1 MMPTVLI
8 TGANRGIGLE
18 LARQYAADGWSV
30 IATCRALKDAGE
42 LKKIKGEIRI
52 ETLEVTDQRQVK
64 ALAKKLKDEAIDVLL
79 NNAGML
85 TGYEGFGKTDTESW
99 LQTLHVNTVAPLQI
113 AEAFIEHVARS
124 DQKKIVSITS
134 GMGSIG
140 RGPDGGAY
148 AYRSSKAALNMVMA
162 TAGNDLKSRKIAVA
176 VISPGW
182 VKTDMGGPSASIT
195 PKTSADGIR
204 KVIAKLGAKTSGHF
218 FNYSGEEIPW

>member
-1 MMPTVLI
+1 MPTVLI

-30 IATCRALKDAGE
+30 IATCRDPKDAGA
-42 LKKIKGEIRI
+42 LKKLEGEIRV
-52 ETLEVTDQRQVK
+52 ETLEVTDRKQVK
-64 ALAKKLKDEAIDVLL
+64 ALAKKLKDTAIDLLL

-85 TGYEGFGKTDTESW
+85 TGYEAFGKTDTQSW

-113 AEAFIEHVARS
+113 AEAFVEHVAAS

-148 AYRSSKAALNMVMA
+148 AYRSSKAGLNMAMA
-162 TAGNDLKSRKIAVA
+162 TAAGDLKSRKIAVA

-182 VKTDMGGPSASIT
+182 VKTDMGGPGASIT
-195 PKTSADGIR
+195 PKTSAEGIR
-204 KVIAKLGAKTSGHF
+204 KVIAKLGPKTSGRF

>member
-1 MMPTVLI
+1 MPTVLV

-30 IATCRALKDAGE
+30 IATARDPEEATALKK
-42 LKKIKGEIRI
+42 LKGEIRV
-52 ETLEVTDQRQVK
+52 EALEVTDRKQVG
-64 ALAKKLKDEAIDVLL
+64 ALARKLEDAAIDVLI

-85 TGYEGFGKTDTESW
+85 TGYEAFGKTDAQSW
-99 LQTLHVNTVAPLQI
+99 LRTLHVNTVAPLQI
-113 AEAFIEHVARS
+113 AEAFVGHVAAS
-124 DQKKIVSITS
+124 DQRKIVSITS

-148 AYRSSKAALNMVMA
+148 AYRSSKAGLNMAMA
-162 TAGNDLKSRKIAVA
+162 TAAADLKSRRIAVA

-182 VKTDMGGPSASIT
+182 VRTDMGGPSASIA
-195 PKTSADGIR
+195 PKTSVEGIR
-204 KVIAKLGAKTSGHF
+204 KVIAGLGPKTSGRF